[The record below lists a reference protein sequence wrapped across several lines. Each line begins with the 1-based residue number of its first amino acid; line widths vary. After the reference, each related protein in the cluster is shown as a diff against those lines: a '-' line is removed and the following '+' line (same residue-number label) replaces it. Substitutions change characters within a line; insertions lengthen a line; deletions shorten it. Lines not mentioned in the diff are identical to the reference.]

1 MGITREPDY
10 PVEYAQLAN
19 ALSSC
24 ADGHSADAVLNASI
38 QMVTMAIVH
47 ICKARGCSKQDVEG
61 YTEHICEIITKEV
74 KGNWDR
80 KKQPTDVAVRT
91 A

>member
-19 ALSSC
+19 AFSSC

-47 ICKARGCSKQDVEG
+47 ICKARGCSTQDVER
-61 YTEHICEIITKEV
+61 YAEHICGVITKEV
-74 KGNWDR
+74 NGNWNR
-80 KKQPTDVAVRT
+80 QRQPTDVIVGAS
-91 A
+91 